1 MLQAIAR
8 LATHGPSTFFWP
20 FSIDKPAMP
29 RAVESGHA
37 GCWSSSL
44 RALADSGKG
53 TEARLTKCASYA
65 KTWQCRH
72 VLDRRSLPLATV
84 QRVPH
89 RHEVSPSDCW
99 DLSTLYVADEQW
111 EQDLVK
117 FKEMI
122 SGYEQFRG
130 QLGQSATR
138 LAECLQ
144 FDMNADLLSE
154 RLGTYVFLK
163 TTEDQAN
170 DRYQAMMGRFQN
182 LAVRANQLASYI
194 RPEILA
200 LPEATMQEMI
210 ASDLLAPFRLMLE
223 RITRFKPHTLSD
235 KEESLLA
242 MQGEMAQTAGKIF
255 RQLNDADLK
264 FGFVT
269 NGRGES
275 VELTNSTFTQLLISP
290 DRDVR
295 RTAFHQYYEQF
306 HAHENTLAATL
317 AGSIHTD
324 VYYSKARGYES
335 ALAAALFPD
344 NVPHAVYDNLISTV
358 RSQLPAVHR
367 YLEVRRQKMQLPD
380 LHHYD
385 TYVPILADMEQTRS
399 WDSAVQT
406 VIDSLAPL
414 GEEYR
419 RTLRAGLASG
429 WCDRYPNQG
438 KQSGA
443 FSCGSYNGNPYILM
457 NYKPTVLNDLFTLT
471 HEAGHSMHS
480 HYSAR
485 TQPFQYYNY
494 TIFVAEVASTFNEQL
509 LTHYLLK
516 NTNDP
521 RLKAYLLNHEID
533 SIRATIVRQTMFAE
547 FEKLTHEMAQRGE
560 GLTVQAFR
568 EAYGRL
574 LKDYFGNSFVV
585 DELLSLE
592 CFRIPH
598 FYRAFYV
605 YKYATGLA
613 AAIALSR
620 RVLEGGAS
628 ELNDYLRFLSSGC
641 SKDPLDLLADAGVN
655 MTSPEPIEVA
665 LKHFNEL
672 VGQLDS
678 LVGV

>member
-1 MLQAIAR
+1 M
-8 LATHGPSTFFWP
+8 ATVKRVP
-20 FSIDKPAMP
+20 P
-29 RAVESGHA
+29 RSEVDPQD
-37 GCWSSSL
+37 CWNLSSL
-44 RALADSGKG
+44 YISD
-53 TEARLTKCASYA
+53 AS
-65 KTWQCRH
+65 
-72 VLDRRSLPLATV
+72 
-84 QRVPH
+84 
-89 RHEVSPSDCW
+89 
-99 DLSTLYVADEQW
+99 W
-111 EQDLVK
+111 EQDLIK
-117 FKEMI
+117 FKELI
-122 SGYEQFRG
+122 GGFEQFRG
-130 QLGQSATR
+130 QLAGSAQR

-144 FDMNADLLSE
+144 FDIQVDLLSE

-170 DRYQAMMGRFQN
+170 DLYQGMMGRFQN
-182 LAVRANQLASYI
+182 LAVRASQLASYI
-194 RPEILA
+194 RPEILSI
-200 LPEATMQEMI
+200 PESTMQAML
-210 ASDLLAPFRLMLE
+210 ATPDLEPFHLVLK

-242 MQGEMAQTAGKIF
+242 MQGEMAQTASKIF

-269 NGRGES
+269 DANGES
-275 VELTNSTFTQLLISP
+275 VELTNSTFSQLLISP
-290 DRDVR
+290 DRGVR

-317 AGSIHTD
+317 AGSVHTD

-344 NVPHAVYDNLISTV
+344 NIPQAVYDNLISTV
-358 RSQLPAVHR
+358 RGQLPAVHH
-367 YLEVRRQKMQLPD
+367 YLEVRRKKMNLPD

-385 TYVPILADMEQTRS
+385 TYVPILADMEQTRP
-399 WDSAVQT
+399 WDDAVST
-406 VIDSLAPL
+406 VIDSLEPL
-414 GEEYR
+414 GEGYCQK
-419 RTLRAGLASG
+419 LKAGLNGG

-443 FSCGSYNGNPYILM
+443 FSCGSFEGNPYIMM

-516 NTNDP
+516 NSSDT

-547 FEKLTHEMAQRGE
+547 FEKLTHEMAQTGE

-568 EAYGRL
+568 ESYSQL
-574 LKDYFGNSFVV
+574 LKAYFGPNFVI
-585 DELLSLE
+585 DEQLSLE

-620 RVLEGGAS
+620 RVLEGGPS
-628 ELNDYLRFLSSGC
+628 ERADYLRFLSSGC
-641 SKDPLDLLADAGVN
+641 AKDPLELLADAGVD
-655 MTSPEPIEVA
+655 MTTPEPIETA
-665 LKHFNEL
+665 LKHF
-672 VGQLDS
+672 DS
-678 LVGV
+678 LVSQLDQLV

>member
-1 MLQAIAR
+1 M
-8 LATHGPSTFFWP
+8 
-20 FSIDKPAMP
+20 
-29 RAVESGHA
+29 
-37 GCWSSSL
+37 
-44 RALADSGKG
+44 
-53 TEARLTKCASYA
+53 
-65 KTWQCRH
+65 
-72 VLDRRSLPLATV
+72 ATV
-84 QRVPH
+84 KRVPS
-89 RHEVSPSDCW
+89 RSEVDPGDCW
-99 DLSTLYVADEQW
+99 DLSSLYRSDAQW

-117 FKEMI
+117 FKELI
-122 SGYEQFRG
+122 GGFEQFRG
-130 QLGQSATR
+130 QLAQGPQR
-138 LAECLQ
+138 LAECLN
-144 FDMNADLLSE
+144 FDLQVDLLSE

-170 DRYQAMMGRFQN
+170 DLYQSMMGRFQN
-182 LAVRANQLASYI
+182 LAVRASQLASYI
-194 RPEILA
+194 RPEILSISA
-200 LPEATMQEMI
+200 DQLAEYMVAPELE
-210 ASDLLAPFRLMLE
+210 PFRLVLQ
-223 RITRFKPHTLSD
+223 RIARFKPHTLSD

-269 NGRGES
+269 DANGEA
-275 VELTNSTFTQLLISP
+275 VELTNSTFSQLLISP
-290 DRDVR
+290 DRGVR

-324 VYYSKARGYES
+324 VYYAKARGYES

-344 NVPHAVYDNLISTV
+344 NVPQAVYDNLISTV

-367 YLEVRRQKMQLPD
+367 YLDVRREKMKLSD

-399 WDSAVQT
+399 WDEAVAT
-406 VIDSLAPL
+406 VIDSLSPL
-414 GEEYR
+414 GSEYC
-419 RTLRAGLASG
+419 RTLTAGLNGG

-443 FSCGSYNGNPYILM
+443 FSCGSFEGNPYIMM

-485 TQPFQYYNY
+485 NQPFQYYNY

-516 NTNDP
+516 NSTDD

-547 FEKLTHEMAQRGE
+547 FEKLTHEMAQRGD

-568 EAYGRL
+568 ECYGQL
-574 LKDYFGNSFVV
+574 LKAYFGPNFVI
-585 DELLSLE
+585 DEQLSLE

-620 RVLEGGAS
+620 RVLEGGES
-628 ELNDYLRFLSSGC
+628 ERADYLRFLSSGC
-641 SKDPLDLLADAGVN
+641 SKDPLDLLKDAGVD
-655 MTSPEPIEVA
+655 MTTPEPIETA
-665 LKHFNEL
+665 LKHF
-672 VGQLDS
+672 DS
-678 LVGV
+678 LVAQLDALVGG